1 MRNLKRALSLTLA
14 SVMLLGMMVIGTSA
28 AAGYSDVD
36 ADDNVEAIEVLQAV
50 EVMVGDDRGF
60 GPDRPVT
67 RAEMAVV
74 MGKLLNLDYNY
85 YVSTCPFADVSG
97 NYEWARGWVGACAAN
112 GIVSGRG
119 EGIYD
124 PGATVTAIEAASMM
138 MRALGYFQNAE
149 DYSDGFVLVTV
160 RQGNQIGIFNGVGS
174 DGSTPMTRNQVAQM
188 ALNALRSEIVD
199 FTGTPGIE
207 VNGVKVGY
215 RAEYTSRTST
225 EKKYNAIEGRTS
237 DVASDA
243 NHKGQ
248 YYVQLGEELYNGEL
262 RLNNSAIDD
271 FGRPSRYW
279 EYDGKAIGTYMKKEL
294 LDKEWTT
301 EVKGK
306 DLYDLLG
313 ADTIKNYDFDI
324 TIDGVNVAEK
334 TGTTDNEKVL
344 TDKAKSFFDETFM
357 TKTYK
362 SGVGKTGKGV
372 LTQVFV
378 NADTKEVDIAVINTY
393 LAKAASDYNEK
404 KDEAKLD
411 VYGLDKTT
419 STADKDTVW
428 YKEPVD
434 CSDKDQ
440 ESKAISVAG
449 EDFLVVEDIKADD
462 FFLVT
467 VANGEI
473 KSLVEPEIISAASL
487 NEFSKD
493 SYVVSESTKYE
504 YNTTIEYDPDTLEN
518 YTGVSGTQ
526 HLKDTEYNLYLDAY
540 GYLIGVE
547 VVEAVNNYI
556 FLTGIDQGT
565 SNLKNKTSE
574 AAGILLD
581 GTFIEFSMNMS
592 NSRKADNTVF
602 TGHPLVNS
610 WCTYT
615 VDKDNVYTLKEVKA
629 TIDTDNGVKVAQTHD
644 TDYMDKTIDHKH
656 VSLLGGTGYSRV
668 YGNDD
673 TVYIVP
679 ELSAVASDTE
689 LTQNS
694 VDVPKHTDTVTAGSS
709 MDEKAPDKTNGIKV
723 KDNVGIISGVSSV
736 TVGIDNVDL
745 RTWTLAEIQSQD
757 DGKLGLNADG
767 SSKVDHVLPGNVYT
781 LYNKDG
787 YVIAAVVL
795 GEDNGTTKNLVYSH
809 KGSIESERYEK
820 ADDEWTW
827 TRKVIKD
834 GVETL
839 LTQKGDDA
847 DRANGI
853 YGMSENT
860 WYEVNFKADGSVKS
874 VKHAYYTESGKNA
887 GTTPASN
894 PALTLNNGS
903 NGKDFVNDIHNMEN
917 ATENNSTV
925 LYEEVWGDNE
935 TVSKAPSLKGST
947 LYVDTANKEGFY
959 VNKNDI
965 KSVLI
970 QKNNSESSTTYYD
983 TIGEL
988 EDILDDLNVDENGN
1002 YNFKIS
1008 AILTEGRATV
1018 VIIHDWNETEGEKGE
1033 KPVVTGEYTSAEKA
1047 TGATP
1052 IPEMAMNKA
1061 EITDDMKLKVPA
1073 LYMGKN
1079 VRDQLEE
1086 ILTSMGY
1093 KVTKTVYSSNTY
1105 TFSVEKDGKAMDVT
1119 CKIDD
1124 TSCIT
1129 DKYYLLDN
1137 NDTKTFQKVNDTA
1150 TVTKGAEDK
1159 GTGYAVTANGTTS
1172 YVVYGTTTY
1181 TMTAYDTKIENGYV
1195 KVSDSA
1201 TDYTA
1206 KYETAFK
1213 VPAKGS
1219 NNGTGY
1225 TYAVGADTKFVAYGG
1240 TIPAADVK
1248 ADIVLNKDK
1257 IKVSYTGFATEA
1269 SNKTEYVAYNATI
1282 TAPAGAA
1289 GDKGTGALI
1298 TGITTPA
1305 YAAYSTG
1312 TATAA
1317 GSDVTVTAGY
1327 VKVTVVE
1334 ANNPTDDYK
1343 VTTSSDSTGLSAAGS
1358 TYAVAETGTVT
1369 VANVATGTPTDDVFA
1384 AISDSSNIGE
1394 VKAKVPAATPK
1405 VVTVENKDVTVTI
1418 TNA

>member
-28 AAGYSDVD
+28 VAGYSDVD
-36 ADDNVEAIEVLQAV
+36 VNDNVEAIEVLQAV

-119 EGIYD
+119 DGIYD

-138 MRALGYFQNAE
+138 MRALGYFKYAE
-149 DYSDGFVLVTV
+149 DYNDGFVLVTV

-188 ALNALRSEIVD
+188 ALNALRSEMVD
-199 FTGTPGIE
+199 FTGTLGVE
-207 VNGVKVGY
+207 LNGVKVNY

-574 AAGILLD
+574 AAGILMD
-581 GTFIEFSMNMS
+581 GTFIEFKMNMS
-592 NSRKADNTVF
+592 NSKAWGPNHLENKAGGNSGTELLAAGETSF
-602 TGHPLVNS
+602 TGHPLWNT

-615 VDKDNVYTLKEVKA
+615 VDKDGVYTLKEVKA

-679 ELSAVASDTE
+679 ELSAVATDTE
-689 LTQNS
+689 LEKDS
-694 VDVPKHTDTVTAGSS
+694 VWVPKHSNNSNAKDITAPTANKRG
-709 MDEKAPDKTNGIKV
+709 V
-723 KDNVGIISGVSSV
+723 KSNVGIISGVSSV

-745 RTWTLAEIQSQD
+745 RTWTLAEIKSQD
-757 DGKLGLNADG
+757 DGKLGN
-767 SSKVDHVLPGNVYT
+767 VDNVIPGNVYT

-827 TRKVIKD
+827 TRKVIKN

-903 NGKDFVNDIHNMEN
+903 NGKDFVDDIHNMEN

-1008 AILTEGRATV
+1008 GILTEGRATV

-1033 KPVVTGEYTSAEKA
+1033 KPVTPTGGDDGKVVLHKGKLFVDISLDDIDDQAAAIQAFLEKNEYTEVEVRIEGTDIFAQARSAKGVIYKWDTDGSGNNNIDLTDSVITIKVGGTEK
-1047 TGATP
+1047 
-1052 IPEMAMNKA
+1052 
-1061 EITDDMKLKVPA
+1061 KVP
-1073 LYMGKN
+1073 
-1079 VRDQLEE
+1079 D
-1086 ILTSMGY
+1086 S
-1093 KVTKTVYSSNTY
+1093 
-1105 TFSVEKDGKAMDVT
+1105 
-1119 CKIDD
+1119 
-1124 TSCIT
+1124 
-1129 DKYYLLDN
+1129 
-1137 NDTKTFQKVNDTA
+1137 A
-1150 TVTKGAEDK
+1150 TVAE
-1159 GTGYAVTANGTTS
+1159 VTGTTS
-1172 YVVYGTTTY
+1172 NAKNFVMETSTSTTKAVSTDSTVTAGENYGTDAYVEYQATDAGLTT
-1181 TMTAYDTKIENGYV
+1181 TAPSAKWT
-1195 KVSDSA
+1195 VSDLSA
-1201 TDYTA
+1201 TVVTA
-1206 KYETAFK
+1206 KK
-1213 VPAKGS
+1213 S
-1219 NNGTGY
+1219 
-1225 TYAVGADTKFVAYGG
+1225 GADTKFVKVGSTVTYKLTSAGAV
-1240 TIPAADVK
+1240 TQAKDAA
-1248 ADIVLNKDK
+1248 
-1257 IKVSYTGFATEA
+1257 
-1269 SNKTEYVAYNATI
+1269 
-1282 TAPAGAA
+1282 APTTQYSLALAGAA
-1289 GDKGTGALI
+1289 FDVSKCT
-1298 TGITTPA
+1298 
-1305 YAAYSTG
+1305 YKDWKY
-1312 TATAA
+1312 TAA
-1317 GSDVTVTAGY
+1317 GGKLETQLVAGDTQNDVTYIGA
-1327 VKVTVVE
+1327 
-1334 ANNPTDDYK
+1334 
-1343 VTTSSDSTGLSAAGS
+1343 SD
-1358 TYAVAETGTVT
+1358 
-1369 VANVATGTPTDDVFA
+1369 
-1384 AISDSSNIGE
+1384 
-1394 VKAKVPAATPK
+1394 
-1405 VVTVENKDVTVTI
+1405 TI
-1418 TNA
+1418 TVSITVPTSAEVTNTTLKLTETALA